1 MSPGDLTPGRGD
13 ITRSALPT
21 QDEIMRLDCCY
32 QQMILNYDPQH
43 SASGPLLDDVK
54 TQEIFSQ
61 ANILLMIGV
70 GQLLPGR

>member
-1 MSPGDLTPGRGD
+1 
-13 ITRSALPT
+13 
-21 QDEIMRLDCCY
+21 MRLDCCY

-61 ANILLMIGV
+61 ANILLMLV
-70 GQLLPGR
+70 LVSYYLEDK